1 MASFTDQG
9 GGKYKLFVEL
19 GYDAKGKR
27 IRRTKTITATGP
39 RQAGKLLSEY
49 EVEVYNSVRIET
61 ERLSFSAFVDRWR
74 DNYATPNLS
83 ASTLEVYDG
92 ILEHIIPYFESKH
105 LKDVTTFHIVQYF
118 TNEKKLGNGSLEKKY
133 NILMSIFKHAT
144 EWKVIPENPMI
155 NVDKPKVP
163 KKKTQFYDKDEIVL
177 LLREIKA
184 LEPRHQLMIKLALV
198 GGLRRGEVLGIA
210 YDQVNFATNKIHIK
224 RSLQYTKK
232 EGLKLKGTKTEEE
245 RTVTIPAK
253 LMKDLH
259 GYYIRQLSVRM
270 EMGNLWKGFKDIH
283 DEDVMLFVSDENGTP
298 YQPNAVTRFWG
309 RFMERSK
316 LKRIR
321 FQDLRHSSASF
332 ILSEGVNIKVLQER
346 LGHKNIKTTMNV
358 YSHVTEKDDEKA
370 SAVFDDLL

>member
-184 LEPRHQLMIKLALV
+184 LEPRHQLVIKLALV

-259 GYYIRQLSVRM
+259 GYYIRQLSVRI

-346 LGHKNIKTTMNV
+346 LGHKSIKTTMNV